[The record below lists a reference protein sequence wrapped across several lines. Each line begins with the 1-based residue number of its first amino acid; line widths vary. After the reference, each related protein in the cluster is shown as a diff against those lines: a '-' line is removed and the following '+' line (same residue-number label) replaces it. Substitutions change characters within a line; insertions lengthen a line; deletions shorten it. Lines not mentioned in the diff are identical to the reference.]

1 MNGSRLEDRMTNLQ
15 ISFDLISK
23 NLKNLD
29 NFTRRKLHEL
39 NESRPNSRTEK
50 NPSAQIEKNENGK
63 MNQRQASD
71 KRELIFILSFSCPN
85 LT

>member
-1 MNGSRLEDRMTNLQ
+1 MNGSRLEDRMTKLQ
-15 ISFDLISK
+15 FSFDLISK

-39 NESRPNSRTEK
+39 NEGRPNSRTEK
-50 NPSAQIEKNENGK
+50 NPSAQIENENGK
-63 MNQRQASD
+63 MNQRQASN